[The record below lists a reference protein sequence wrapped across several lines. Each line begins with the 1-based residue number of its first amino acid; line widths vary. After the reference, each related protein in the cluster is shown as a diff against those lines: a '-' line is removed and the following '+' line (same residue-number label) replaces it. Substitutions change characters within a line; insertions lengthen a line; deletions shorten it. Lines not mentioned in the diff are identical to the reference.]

1 MNDSNDVLAVILGGG
16 RGTRLFPLT
25 QMRSKPAVPIAGQYR
40 LIDIPISNCINSNIF
55 KIAVLTQFNSVSLH
69 RHITDTYQFDRFH
82 SGWVQI
88 WAAEQTMDNADW
100 YQGTADAVRKQ
111 LSQIVS
117 ANTKYVLILAGD
129 HLYRCDYANM
139 LDFHIKHNAK
149 VTVAVQPVRKNE
161 ASRFGLLKTNSEGR
175 IVDFKEKPK
184 DPDVLE
190 SMKSS
195 DDPER
200 PFLGSMGIY
209 IFDTDLLVD
218 ILSTKDYSDFG
229 NNVIPYAIENS
240 DVFGWSF
247 DDYWEDIGTIRSFYE
262 TNLAL
267 TGDKPPFNFHDPKHP
282 IYTIA
287 RTRPMAKVYNSRL
300 DHAIVAPGA
309 QVKAESVER
318 SIIGV
323 MGYVDTG
330 SVIKN
335 TIIMGADF
343 EKYRN
348 EADENPE
355 KKGVLIGIGRNC
367 YIENAIIDKNAR
379 IGSNTVIKAFPE
391 GTNLDDSA
399 PEKRYYVRDG
409 IVVIPKNAVIEP
421 GTVIEP

>member
-1 MNDSNDVLAVILGGG
+1 MKNDEVLAVILGGG

-25 QMRSKPAVPIAGQYR
+25 QIRSKPAVPIAGQYR

-117 ANTKYVLILAGD
+117 ANCKYVLILAGD
-129 HLYRCDYANM
+129 HLYRCNYDEM
-139 LDFHIKHNAK
+139 LQFHKDHNAA
-149 VTVAVQPVRKNE
+149 VTVAVQPVRKEE
-161 ASRFGLLKTNSEGR
+161 ASRFGLLKTNQESR
-175 IVDFKEKPK
+175 IIDFKEKPK
-184 DPDVLE
+184 DPVILE

-209 IFDTDLLVD
+209 IFNTDLLVD

-229 NNVIPYAIENS
+229 NNVIPYAIDHS

-267 TGDKPPFNFHDPKHP
+267 TNDKSPFNFYDPKHP
-282 IYTIA
+282 IYTIS
-287 RTRPMAKVYNSRL
+287 TTMPSAKVFNTRL
-300 DHAIVAPGA
+300 DHVLMARGA
-309 QVKAESVER
+309 RVKAESIER
-318 SIIGV
+318 SIVGV
-323 MGYVDTG
+323 MSYIDTG
-330 SVIKN
+330 TVIKN
-335 TIIMGADF
+335 SIIMGAET
-343 EKYRN
+343 EKYILQ
-348 EADENPE
+348 ADQTPE
-355 KKGVLIGIGRNC
+355 DIGVKIGIGKNC
-367 YIENAIIDKNAR
+367 FIENAIIDKNAC
-379 IGSNTVIKAFPE
+379 IGDNVMIKAFPA
-391 GTNLDDSA
+391 GTELDDPA
-399 PEKRYYVRDG
+399 EVKRYYVRDG
-409 IVVIPKNAVIEP
+409 IVVIPKNAVIES

>member
-1 MNDSNDVLAVILGGG
+1 MNTDDVLAVILGGG

-69 RHITDTYQFDRFH
+69 RHIADTYQFDRFH

-111 LSQIVS
+111 LSQIIS

-129 HLYRCDYANM
+129 HLYRCNYSDM
-139 LDFHIKHNAK
+139 LEYHIQHNAA

-161 ASRFGLLKTNSEGR
+161 ASRFGILKRDSEGR
-175 IVDFKEKPK
+175 IIDFKEKPK
-184 DPDVLE
+184 DPAVLE

-200 PFLGSMGIY
+200 PYLGSMGIY
-209 IFDTDLLVD
+209 IFDKDLLVD
-218 ILSTKDYSDFG
+218 ILTNKDYSDFG

-247 DDYWEDIGTIRSFYE
+247 DYYWEDIGTIRSFYE

-267 TGDKPPFNFHDPKHP
+267 TDDKPPFNFHDPKHP

-287 RTRPMAKVYNSRL
+287 NTMPMTKVFNTRL
-300 DHAIVAPGA
+300 DHVILARGA
-309 QVKAESVER
+309 RIKAESIER
-318 SIIGV
+318 SIVGV
-323 MGYVDTG
+323 MTYIDSGT
-330 SVIKN
+330 VIKN
-335 TIIMGADF
+335 SILMGAEV
-343 EKYRN
+343 EKYRA
-348 EADENPE
+348 EAETNAD
-355 KKGVLIGIGRNC
+355 KKGVLIGIGKDC

-379 IGSNTVIKAFPE
+379 IGNNVTIKAFPA
-391 GTNLDDSA
+391 GTNLDDPS
-399 PEKRYYVRDG
+399 PEPRYYVRDG
-409 IVVIPKNAVIEP
+409 IVVIPKNAMIEP